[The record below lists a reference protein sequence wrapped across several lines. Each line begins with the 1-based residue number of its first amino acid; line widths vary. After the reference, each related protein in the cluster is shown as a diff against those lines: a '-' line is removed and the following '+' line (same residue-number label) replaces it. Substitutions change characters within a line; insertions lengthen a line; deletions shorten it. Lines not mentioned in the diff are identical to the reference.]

1 MGRIDINAQTNN
13 SSIINTIQIPG
24 HVVSGGFG
32 VGIVS
37 SKKFLSILCG
47 PSIMGQLLVV
57 SRQSQ
62 RTIGLKVT
70 LQRPDDSKGTTI
82 QSMTASLTILL

>member
-37 SKKFLSILCG
+37 SKKFLSMHSG
-47 PSIMGQLLVV
+47 SSIMGQLL
-57 SRQSQ
+57 
-62 RTIGLKVT
+62 
-70 LQRPDDSKGTTI
+70 
-82 QSMTASLTILL
+82 LLS